1 MKELLEKYLR
11 TPKPYSEEDEKRII
25 QEQLANMPCAVQP
38 VENSAEKLAVLDRM
52 IASTGIQRDDGEYGE
67 EIGVNEELVVPDDQ
81 SEPLFDDEILKK
93 EALLKAIQAK
103 LNME

>member
-1 MKELLEKYLR
+1 MKELLEKYLQ
-11 TPKPYSEEDEKRII
+11 TPDPYSRDDERRIM
-25 QEQLANMPCAVQP
+25 QEKLMNIPGAVQP

-52 IASTGIQRDDGEYGE
+52 IASTGPQRDDGEYGE
-67 EIGVNEELVVPDDQ
+67 EIGANEEVVVPDDQ